1 MPFGPISTMLA
12 GSSIK
17 FREKSSSTRGRSHW
31 VGQVHSKSAMGLY
44 FCSRAAFRRRRKL
57 RRERS
62 VSSICSS
69 WGSHG
74 SWRMVS
80 TLASSPCRPR
90 RSRRSRKFSRF
101 NASFGGLVLIGRV
114 RGQLFVIAQV
124 GCPHGDVQAGIVRQG
139 DGDRRALTAQGELGI
154 DEVTHGAQ
162 VRSVLGERGVNRL
175 RKGIAS
181 VGIEQLQQPAGEY
194 AQVHTALGGEFEQ
207 SFGSWGG
214 MMQPIECTMCT
225 TGAFVRLQRLDMEG
239 IFDLLGAIEAE
250 RVVIDRLVALDD
262 AHPLER
268 GEDLHVPTH
277 MSMRDAV
284 IVQVKAQVRSLA
296 RDGICHPFFGGK
308 GIIR

>member
-44 FCSRAAFRRRRKL
+44 CCSRAAFRRRRKL

-101 NASFGGLVLIGRV
+101 NGSFGGFVLIGRL

-124 GCPHGDVQAGIVRQG
+124 VCPHGDVQARIVRQG
-139 DGDRRALTAQGELGI
+139 DGDRRVLAPPRELGI
-154 DEVTHGAQ
+154 HGVRHRPP
-162 VRSVLGERGVNRL
+162 VRSAL
-175 RKGIAS
+175 RATR
-181 VGIEQLQQPAGEY
+181 V
-194 AQVHTALGGEFEQ
+194 TRRRTGG
-207 SFGSWGG
+207 
-214 MMQPIECTMCT
+214 
-225 TGAFVRLQRLDMEG
+225 
-239 IFDLLGAIEAE
+239 
-250 RVVIDRLVALDD
+250 
-262 AHPLER
+262 
-268 GEDLHVPTH
+268 
-277 MSMRDAV
+277 
-284 IVQVKAQVRSLA
+284 
-296 RDGICHPFFGGK
+296 
-308 GIIR
+308 